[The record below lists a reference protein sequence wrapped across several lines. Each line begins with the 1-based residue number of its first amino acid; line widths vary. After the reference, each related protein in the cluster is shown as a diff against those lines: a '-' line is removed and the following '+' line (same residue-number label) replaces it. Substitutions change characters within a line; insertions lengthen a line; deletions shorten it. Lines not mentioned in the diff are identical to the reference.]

1 VNLTRTIFRLAV
13 AFSFGFCLVLSS
25 PHLRAADAGGTVPA
39 IIESGF
45 AAFAKGSPELAMDA
59 WRKGGLLETDS
70 KPGAQAETFRQMERT
85 IGSYKSFD
93 LIETKRLSKSS
104 QIVYLTINFERAA
117 VYARFLIYR
126 ADKEWVVQNM
136 DFSLKPEA
144 LMPWLAFDAA
154 SPN

>member
-1 VNLTRTIFRLAV
+1 MNVTRVTIPRALALSLGCC
-13 AFSFGFCLVLSS
+13 FILSS
-25 PHLRAADAGGTVPA
+25 SPLRAAEVGAAPA

-45 AAFAKGSPELAMDA
+45 AAFAKGSPELALDA

-93 LIETKRLSKSS
+93 VIETKRLSKSS
-104 QIVYLTINFERAA
+104 QIVYLAINFERAA
-117 VYARFLIYR
+117 VYARFLIFR
-126 ADKEWVVQNM
+126 SDKDWVVQNM